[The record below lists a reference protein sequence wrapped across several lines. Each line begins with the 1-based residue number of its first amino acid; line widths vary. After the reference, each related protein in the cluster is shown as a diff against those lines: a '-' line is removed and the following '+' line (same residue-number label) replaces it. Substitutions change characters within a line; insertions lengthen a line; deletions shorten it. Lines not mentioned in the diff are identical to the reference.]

1 MNRAAGRGLARVAAG
16 AACLVLAACGSAPR
30 KAEAPAPTVRI
41 EHHGTAATSQPR
53 NRRSPY
59 APAQEDPSKRGNYTR
74 GGLYAPGVADSAPTG
89 GIADVDEIPEP
100 EVTDEPHSRYGN
112 RSPYTVLGKT
122 YRVLDALYSLAFG
135 YPKRAP
141 FFAGELAQL
150 FALGQDEHI
159 DVASL
164 TGSYAGAMGLGQ
176 FMPSSYRLWG
186 KDGDGDGKRDLISD
200 KDDVFASIANYFV
213 VHGWQR
219 GGPVVARVALDPSMA
234 EFIPGALDPVYPLPA
249 LAQRGYHPLAG
260 EPVPGA
266 NQSAG
271 ATVIGLDGGNGREY
285 WFGYRN
291 FYVITRYNHSP
302 MYAMAVH
309 QLAQAIRAGSG
320 GA

>member
-1 MNRAAGRGLARVAAG
+1 VLQWRDYGRIFLNDARIAGGVAFYAQNRADLDRIAAG
-16 AACLVLAACGSAPR
+16 TGVPAEYIVAIIGVETNYGSN
-30 KAEAPAPTVRI
+30 T
-41 EHHGTAATSQPR
+41 
-53 NRRSPY
+53 
-59 APAQEDPSKRGNYTR
+59 GN
-74 GGLYAPGVADSAPTG
+74 
-89 GIADVDEIPEP
+89 
-100 EVTDEPHSRYGN
+100 
-112 RSPYTVLGKT
+112 

-164 TGSYAGAMGLGQ
+164 KGSYAGAMGLGQ

-186 KDGDGDGKRDLISD
+186 KDGDGDGRRDLIGD

-219 GGPVVARVALDPSMA
+219 GGPVAARASRDA
-234 EFIPGALDPVYPLPA
+234 GAAGFVPDSIDPVYPLSA
-249 LAQRGYHPLAG
+249 LAQRGYRPQAG
-260 EPVPGA
+260 EPVPAGA
-266 NQSAG
+266 NEGATLLTFDGEAG
-271 ATVIGLDGGNGREY
+271 AEY
-285 WFGYRN
+285 WLGYRN

-302 MYAMAVH
+302 MYAMAVY

-320 GA
+320 PA

>member
-1 MNRAAGRGLARVAAG
+1 
-16 AACLVLAACGSAPR
+16 
-30 KAEAPAPTVRI
+30 
-41 EHHGTAATSQPR
+41 
-53 NRRSPY
+53 
-59 APAQEDPSKRGNYTR
+59 
-74 GGLYAPGVADSAPTG
+74 
-89 GIADVDEIPEP
+89 
-100 EVTDEPHSRYGN
+100 
-112 RSPYTVLGKT
+112 
-122 YRVLDALYSLAFG
+122 
-135 YPKRAP
+135 
-141 FFAGELAQL
+141 
-150 FALGQDEHI
+150 
-159 DVASL
+159 
-164 TGSYAGAMGLGQ
+164 
-176 FMPSSYRLWG
+176 
-186 KDGDGDGKRDLISD
+186 
-200 KDDVFASIANYFV
+200 
-213 VHGWQR
+213 
-219 GGPVVARVALDPSMA
+219 VVARVALDPSMA